1 MRDQPQESF
10 EMSKHSSLFKCF
22 LVWRAPGCPQASPQM
37 HESSSKDLEDPKDHS
52 PSPQPK
58 NSRPSPGQWGK
69 HYSSLVLSSLIGSS
83 HFEPDHSIPLTLG
96 APAQRMHNLE
106 LAWGRSPWM
115 LHLHSINEMKNPLE
129 STVCKNSLQTIRFS
143 CHSVLSE
150 SLWPHEPQHARPP
163 CPSPTPGVYPNSCP
177 LSQWCH
183 PTISSCHPLLLPPS
197 IFPSIRLFFKWLCS
211 LHQVAKVLEFHLQY
225 QSF

>member
-1 MRDQPQESF
+1 MIFSVRDQPPESF

-96 APAQRMHNLE
+96 APAQSMHDLE

-129 STVCKNSLQTIRFS
+129 STVCKNSLQTIKLS
-143 CHSVLSE
+143 SVTQC
-150 SLWPHEPQHARPP
+150 WPNLCNLTNR
-163 CPSPTPGVYPNSCP
+163 STPG
-177 LSQWCH
+177 
-183 PTISSCHPLLLPPS
+183 LPV
-197 IFPSIRLFFKWLCS
+197 
-211 LHQVAKVLEFHLQY
+211 HQQLPE
-225 QSF
+225 ST